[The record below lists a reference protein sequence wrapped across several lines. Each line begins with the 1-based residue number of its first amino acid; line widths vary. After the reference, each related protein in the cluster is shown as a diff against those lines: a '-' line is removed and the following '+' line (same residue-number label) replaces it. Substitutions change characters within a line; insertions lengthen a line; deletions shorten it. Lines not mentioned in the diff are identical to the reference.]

1 MLNLKTIQ
9 KLYDFGALMVYEVI
23 RFDEL
28 TFKTIIEMRTFSEET
43 AKEKYEYFKRAGFK
57 VTIGSY
63 FVKFDE
69 AYSK

>member
-1 MLNLKTIQ
+1 MINHELIE
-9 KLYDFGALMVYEVI
+9 KLYSFGALMVYEVT

-28 TFKTIIEMRTFSEET
+28 TFKTVVEMRTFSEET
-43 AKEKYEYFKRAGFK
+43 TKEKLEYFKRAGFK

-63 FVKFDE
+63 FVKFDG